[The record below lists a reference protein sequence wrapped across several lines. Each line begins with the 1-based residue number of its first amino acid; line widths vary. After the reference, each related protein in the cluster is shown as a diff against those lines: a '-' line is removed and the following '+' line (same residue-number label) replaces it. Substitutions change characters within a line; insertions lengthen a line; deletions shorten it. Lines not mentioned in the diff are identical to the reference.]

1 MRKHAFAGQ
10 NTQQWAND
18 GCKYCTNVRRLLK
31 SITVNYYQLLQN
43 NYYCYVQHFRL
54 IVCYKEKEF
63 IEAPTC
69 FLLRQFR

>member
-31 SITVNYYQLLQN
+31 SITGNYYQLLQN
-43 NYYCYVQHFRL
+43 NYYCYVQHWFYLMRESNQSKSDD
-54 IVCYKEKEF
+54 KEND
-63 IEAPTC
+63 
-69 FLLRQFR
+69 